1 MPSIFDLQQ
10 AVFGRVTSNN
20 PELKAYID
28 PALKVYDDY
37 VPDFVESPAAFVE
50 PGRPFVNYQ
59 TANRSTLA
67 TWSLIITFLV
77 DRIDEQ
83 QAQQTLSGYVD
94 PTGVFVAGLQQDD
107 LDDSLAVLSNNSVR
121 VESATN
127 WGIATDKDGTTSYYA
142 AQIMITIRA

>member
-1 MPSIFDLQQ
+1 MPSITDLQQ
-10 AVFGRVTSNN
+10 AIFERVTTNN

-28 PALKVYDDY
+28 PGLKVYENY
-37 VPDFVESPAAFVE
+37 VPDFVESPAAFIE

-59 TANRSTLA
+59 TANRSSLA

-77 DRIDEQ
+77 DRIDELE
-83 QAQQTLSGYVD
+83 AQQTLSGYVD
-94 PTGVFVAGLQQDD
+94 PTGVFVAGLQQDG
-107 LDDSLAVLSNNSVR
+107 LGDSLSELSNDSVR

-127 WGIATDKDGTTSYYA
+127 WGIAFDKDGTTSYYA